1 MKLVNPNKRQCGSK
15 TSRSQRSR
23 VIAIFFFFFKK
34 DACRIQNRLVS
45 VKAQCVILKGR

>member
-1 MKLVNPNKRQCGSK
+1 MREQNEQVTKVKGCCNNDF
-15 TSRSQRSR
+15 
-23 VIAIFFFFFKK
+23 VVFFKK